1 MDLFAQTE
9 EIRRNS
15 VAGYVI
21 AVALAVAALAVRFAI
36 GSALTGFSF
45 ITFFPAILVAAYLGG
60 FRAGALCLALS
71 TALSWYYL
79 VEPEQSFELVWPS
92 GYLAIGFFLFTAG
105 LIVLLVSAMN
115 SAYARLRLVERDRAQ
130 LNEQLEQRVE
140 ERTREL
146 QTANDGL
153 QTEIVARQEAEGRVA
168 QLQRLDA
175 IGQLTGGVAH
185 DFNNMLSIIMGNLEL
200 AQVKLAKG
208 TIDII
213 RHIDGAMDGA
223 RRGATLTQ
231 RLLAF
236 ARKQPLAPVVTDVN
250 GLVSGMS
257 ELLRRTLGEQVEIEC
272 VLAGGLWR
280 TCVDPG
286 QLESAVVNL
295 AVNARDAM
303 PDGGRLTIETMN
315 AHLDERYT
323 ETNPDAAAGQYV
335 AVAVTDTGTGM
346 PPEVAA
352 KAFEPFFTTKEVG
365 RGTGLGLSQIYGY
378 LKQSGGHA
386 KIYSESG
393 HGTTI
398 KLYFPRHL
406 GAEEARSGHLPAAEE
421 STPLGQAD
429 ELILVVEDE
438 SGVRE
443 ATTETLRELGYSV
456 VEASDGASALELLER
471 RPDIVLLFTDMVMP
485 GMTGRELAEQALT
498 RRPDLGVLYTTGY
511 TRNGIVHGGRL
522 DIGVELLPKPFSI
535 DQLARKI
542 RSLLDAGQPR
552 ISVMDTIELRRHP
565 LPEDMG

>member
-1 MDLFAQTE
+1 
-9 EIRRNS
+9 
-15 VAGYVI
+15 
-21 AVALAVAALAVRFAI
+21 
-36 GSALTGFSF
+36 
-45 ITFFPAILVAAYLGG
+45 
-60 FRAGALCLALS
+60 
-71 TALSWYYL
+71 
-79 VEPEQSFELVWPS
+79 
-92 GYLAIGFFLFTAG
+92 
-105 LIVLLVSAMN
+105 
-115 SAYARLRLVERDRAQ
+115 
-130 LNEQLEQRVE
+130 VE

-146 QTANDGL
+146 QTANYEL
-153 QTEIVARQEAEGRVA
+153 QAQIVAREEAEGRAA

-200 AQVKLAKG
+200 AQVKLARG
-208 TIDII
+208 SVDIV
-213 RHIDGAMDGA
+213 RHIDGAMDGT

-303 PDGGRLTIETMN
+303 PNGGKLTIETMN
-315 AHLDERYT
+315 AHLDERYA
-323 ETNPDAAAGQYV
+323 EANPDVAAGQYV
-335 AVAVTDTGTGM
+335 AVAVTDTGMGM

-386 KIYSESG
+386 KIYSEPG

-406 GAEEARSGHLPAAEE
+406 GAEEARSGHAPAAEE
-421 STPLGQAD
+421 STPRGRAD

-438 SGVRE
+438 LGVRA

-456 VEASDGASALELLER
+456 VDAADGPSALNVLER
-471 RPDIVLLFTDMVMP
+471 RSEVTLLFTDMVMP
-485 GMTGRELAEQALT
+485 GMTGRELAERAVLQH
-498 RRPDLGVLYTTGY
+498 PDLKVLYTTGY

-522 DIGVELLPKPFSI
+522 DAGVELLPKPFSI
-535 DQLARKI
+535 DQLARKV
-542 RSLLDAGQPR
+542 RSVLDLERQPNA
-552 ISVMDTIELRRHP
+552 
-565 LPEDMG
+565 

>member
-1 MDLFAQTE
+1 MDLFARTE
-9 EIRRNS
+9 GIRRNS
-15 VAGYVI
+15 LAGYAI
-21 AVALAVAALAVRFAI
+21 AVALAVAALAVRLAI

-45 ITFFPAILVAAYLGG
+45 ITFFPAILLAAYLGG

-79 VEPEQSFELVWPS
+79 VEPARSFHLAWPS
-92 GYLAIGFFLFTAG
+92 GHLAIGFFLFTAG
-105 LIVLLVSAMN
+105 LIVLLVSGMN
-115 SAYARLRLVERDRAQ
+115 GAYARLRAVERDRAE
-130 LNEQLEQRVE
+130 LNEQLERRVE

-146 QTANDGL
+146 RAANDEL
-153 QTEIVARQEAEGRVA
+153 QAEIVARQEAEGRAA

-185 DFNNMLSIIMGNLEL
+185 DFNNMLGIIMGNLEL

-208 TIDII
+208 SVDIL
-213 RHIDGAMDGA
+213 RHVDGAMDGA

-250 GLVSGMS
+250 VLVSSMS
-257 ELLRRTLGEQVEIEC
+257 ELLRRTLGEHVEVEC

-303 PDGGRLTIETMN
+303 PEGGRLTIETMN
-315 AHLDERYT
+315 AHLDERYA

-335 AVAVTDTGTGM
+335 AVAVSDTGTGM
-346 PPEVAA
+346 PADVAA

-386 KIYSESG
+386 KIYSEPG

-406 GAEEARSGHLPAAEE
+406 GPEEARSSHLPAAEE
-421 STPLGQAD
+421 TMPRGQAD

-438 SGVRE
+438 PAVRA

-456 VEASDGASALELLER
+456 VEAADGPSALSLLER
-471 RPDIVLLFTDMVMP
+471 WSEVTLLFTDMVMP
-485 GMTGRELAEQALT
+485 GMTGRELAEQVLL
-498 RRPDLGVLYTTGY
+498 RRSDLKVLYTTGY
-511 TRNGIVHGGRL
+511 TRNGIVHGGKL
-522 DIGVELLPKPFSI
+522 DAGVDLLPKPFSI
-535 DQLARKI
+535 DQLARKV
-542 RSLLDAGQPR
+542 RSVLDAGQAR
-552 ISVMDTIELRRHP
+552 A
-565 LPEDMG
+565 

>member
-1 MDLFAQTE
+1 MDLFARTLW
-9 EIRRNS
+9 IRRSNL
-15 VAGYVI
+15 AGYAM
-21 AVALAVAALAVRFAI
+21 AVALAVAALAVRLAI

-45 ITFFPAILVAAYLGG
+45 ITFFPVILLAAYLGG
-60 FRAGALCLALS
+60 FRAGALCLSVS

-79 VEPEQSFELVWPS
+79 VEPVRSFELAWPG

-115 SAYARLRLVERDRAQ
+115 SAYTRLSEVERDRAR
-130 LNEQLEQRVE
+130 LNEQLERRVE

-146 QTANDGL
+146 QTANYEL
-153 QTEIVARQEAEGRVA
+153 QAQIVAREEAEGRAA

-208 TIDII
+208 GVDIV
-213 RHIDGAMDGA
+213 RHIDGAMDGT

-303 PDGGRLTIETMN
+303 PNGGKLTIETMN
-315 AHLDERYT
+315 AHLDERYA
-323 ETNPDAAAGQYV
+323 ETNPDVAAGQYV
-335 AVAVTDTGTGM
+335 AVAVTDTGMGM

-386 KIYSESG
+386 KIYSEPG

-406 GAEEARSGHLPAAEE
+406 GAEEARSGHAPAAEE
-421 STPLGQAD
+421 STPRGRAD

-438 SGVRE
+438 LGVRA

-456 VEASDGASALELLER
+456 VDAADGPSALNVLER
-471 RPDIVLLFTDMVMP
+471 RSEVTLLFTDMVMP
-485 GMTGRELAEQALT
+485 GMTGRELAERAVLQH
-498 RRPDLGVLYTTGY
+498 PDLTVLYTTGY

-522 DIGVELLPKPFSI
+522 DAGVELLPKPFSI
-535 DQLARKI
+535 DQLARKV
-542 RSLLDAGQPR
+542 RSVLDLERQPNA
-552 ISVMDTIELRRHP
+552 
-565 LPEDMG
+565 

>member
-1 MDLFAQTE
+1 MDLFARTE
-9 EIRRNS
+9 GIRRNRL
-15 VAGYVI
+15 AGFAI
-21 AVALAVAALAVRFAI
+21 AIALAVAALAVRLAI

-45 ITFFPAILVAAYLGG
+45 ITFFPAVLLATYLGG
-60 FRAGALCLALS
+60 FRAGALCLAIS
-71 TALSWYYL
+71 TALAWYYL
-79 VEPEQSFELVWPS
+79 VEPAHSFHLSWPS

-105 LIVLLVSAMN
+105 LIVVLVSAMN
-115 SAYARLRLVERDRAQ
+115 GAYARLSAVERDRAR

-146 QTANDGL
+146 QTANNEL
-153 QTEIVARQEAEGRVA
+153 QAEIEARQEAEGRAA

-208 TIDII
+208 SLDIV
-213 RHIDGAMDGA
+213 RHVDSAMDGA

-257 ELLRRTLGEQVEIEC
+257 ELLRRTLGERVEIEC

-315 AHLDERYT
+315 AHLDERYA

-386 KIYSESG
+386 KIYSEPR

-406 GAEEARSGHLPAAEE
+406 GAEGARSGYLPPAEE
-421 STPLGQAD
+421 STPRGRAD

-438 SGVRE
+438 PGVRA

-456 VEASDGASALELLER
+456 VQAADGATALSLLER
-471 RPDIVLLFTDMVMP
+471 RFEVALLFTDMVMP
-485 GMTGRELAEQALT
+485 GMTGRELAEQASL
-498 RRPDLGVLYTTGY
+498 RRPDLKVLYTTGY

-522 DIGVELLPKPFSI
+522 DAGVELLPKPFSI

-542 RSLLDAGQPR
+542 RSVLDAGQAR
-552 ISVMDTIELRRHP
+552 A
-565 LPEDMG
+565 

>member
-1 MDLFAQTE
+1 MDLFARTE
-9 EIRRNS
+9 GIRRS
-15 VAGYVI
+15 GLAGYAI
-21 AVALAVAALAVRFAI
+21 AVALAVAALAVRLAI

-45 ITFFPAILVAAYLGG
+45 VTFFPAILLAAYLGG
-60 FRAGALCLALS
+60 FRAGTLSLVLS
-71 TALSWYYL
+71 TGLSWYYL
-79 VEPEQSFELVWPS
+79 VEPAYSFQLVWPS

-115 SAYARLRLVERDRAQ
+115 GAYARLSAMERDRAR
-130 LNEQLEQRVE
+130 LNDQLERRVE

-146 QTANDGL
+146 QTANDEL
-153 QTEIVARQEAEGRVA
+153 QAEIVARQEAEGRAA

-185 DFNNMLSIIMGNLEL
+185 DFNNMLSIIIGNLEL
-200 AQVKLAKG
+200 AQIKLAKG
-208 TIDII
+208 GVDIL
-213 RHIDGAMDGA
+213 RHINGAMDGA

-257 ELLRRTLGEQVEIEC
+257 ELLRRTLGERVEIEC

-303 PDGGRLTIETMN
+303 PDGGKLTIETMN
-315 AHLDERYT
+315 AHLDERYA

-346 PPEVAA
+346 PPDVVA

-386 KIYSESG
+386 KIYSEPG

-406 GAEEARSGHLPAAEE
+406 GAEEARSGHLPAAEQ
-421 STPLGQAD
+421 STPRGRVD

-438 SGVRE
+438 PGVRA

-456 VEASDGASALELLER
+456 VEADDGAIALSVLER
-471 RPDIVLLFTDMVMP
+471 RSEIALLFTDMVMP
-485 GMTGRELAEQALT
+485 GMTGRELADKALL
-498 RRPDLGVLYTTGY
+498 RRPDLKVLYTTGY

-522 DIGVELLPKPFSI
+522 DAGVELLPKPFSI

-542 RSLLDAGQPR
+542 RSVLDAGQQQN
-552 ISVMDTIELRRHP
+552 T
-565 LPEDMG
+565 

>member
-1 MDLFAQTE
+1 MDLFTRTE
-9 EIRRNS
+9 GIRRNGL
-15 VAGYVI
+15 AGYAI
-21 AVALAVAALAVRFAI
+21 AVALAAAALAVRFAI

-45 ITFFPAILVAAYLGG
+45 ITFFPAVLFAAYLGG

-71 TALSWYYL
+71 IALSWYYL
-79 VEPEQSFELVWPS
+79 VEPTYSFYLAWPG

-115 SAYARLRLVERDRAQ
+115 GAYARLSAVERDRAR
-130 LNEQLEQRVE
+130 LNEQLERRVE

-146 QTANDGL
+146 RTANDGL
-153 QTEIVARQEAEGRVA
+153 QSEIVARQEAEGRAA

-175 IGQLTGGVAH
+175 IGHLTGGVAH

-208 TIDII
+208 GVDIV

-257 ELLRRTLGEQVEIEC
+257 ELLRRTLGERIEIEC

-315 AHLDERYT
+315 AHLDERYAS
-323 ETNPDAAAGQYV
+323 TNPDVAIGQYV
-335 AVAVTDTGTGM
+335 AVAVTDTGAGM

-352 KAFEPFFTTKEVG
+352 RAFEPFFTTKEVG

-386 KIYSESG
+386 KIYSEPG

-398 KLYFPRHL
+398 KLYFPRYL
-406 GAEEARSGHLPAAEE
+406 GAEEARSGHPIAAEE
-421 STPLGQAD
+421 SAPLGQPD

-438 SGVRE
+438 PGVRE

-456 VEASDGASALELLER
+456 VEAGDGASALGLLDQ
-471 RPDIVLLFTDMVMP
+471 RPDVALLFTDMVMP
-485 GMTGRELAEQALT
+485 GMTGRELADRALEL
-498 RRPDLGVLYTTGY
+498 RPGLKVLYTTGY

-522 DIGVELLPKPFSI
+522 DAGVELLPKPFGI
-535 DQLARKI
+535 DQLARKV
-542 RSLLDAGQPR
+542 RSVLDAGQ
-552 ISVMDTIELRRHP
+552 LRA
-565 LPEDMG
+565 